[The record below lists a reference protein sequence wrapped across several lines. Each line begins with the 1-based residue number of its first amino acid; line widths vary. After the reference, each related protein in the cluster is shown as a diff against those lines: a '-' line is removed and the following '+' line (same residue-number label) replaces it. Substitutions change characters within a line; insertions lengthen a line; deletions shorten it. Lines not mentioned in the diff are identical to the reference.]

1 MSDACIWCMATLGLE
16 PPLDCRNGGVSC
28 PSHPQFSRQN
38 YCCICIIICKHMSI
52 IYIHIQY
59 NIYVTCYEKQCILL
73 HYKML
78 SLYIYIYSDPTS
90 ETKPGL
96 AGQPLGP
103 RLPCSSHGQ
112 LCRCWWFAF
121 GSGGD
126 ARWNISAVRWFMIV
140 QYCTNCRGWVYDVL
154 LFF

>member
-78 SLYIYIYSDPTS
+78 SLYIYIFRSDIWNEAWPGRTATWTTS
-90 ETKPGL
+90 SVQLTWPAVSML
-96 AGQPLGP
+96 VICL
-103 RLPCSSHGQ
+103 RLWWGCPMKHFCSTLVH
-112 LCRCWWFAF
+112 
-121 GSGGD
+121 D
-126 ARWNISAVRWFMIV
+126 
-140 QYCTNCRGWVYDVL
+140 CTILYKL
-154 LFF
+154 

>member
-1 MSDACIWCMATLGLE
+1 MATLGLE

-78 SLYIYIYSDPTS
+78 SLSIYIYIQIRHLKRSLAWQDSHLDHVFRAAHMASCVDAGDLPS
-90 ETKPGL
+90 ALVGMPDETFL
-96 AGQPLGP
+96 QYV
-103 RLPCSSHGQ
+103 
-112 LCRCWWFAF
+112 
-121 GSGGD
+121 GS
-126 ARWNISAVRWFMIV
+126 
-140 QYCTNCRGWVYDVL
+140 
-154 LFF
+154 